1 MLTSSNKGLYWKST
15 RGKLSFEI
23 EPFVG
28 DTMLIMWSY
37 FTYYRGE
44 RKMERMDACSG
55 PYERMCWPHVF
66 FLGYFSLEWLSRA
79 REYGRGR

>member
-1 MLTSSNKGLYWKST
+1 
-15 RGKLSFEI
+15 
-23 EPFVG
+23 
-28 DTMLIMWSY
+28 MLIMWSY

-66 FLGYFSLEWLSRA
+66 FLGYFSLEWLSR
-79 REYGRGR
+79 RVNMEEGGESNGLW

>member
-1 MLTSSNKGLYWKST
+1 
-15 RGKLSFEI
+15 
-23 EPFVG
+23 
-28 DTMLIMWSY
+28 MLIMWSY

>member
-1 MLTSSNKGLYWKST
+1 
-15 RGKLSFEI
+15 
-23 EPFVG
+23 
-28 DTMLIMWSY
+28 MLIMWSY

-79 REYGRGR
+79 RAPAPMSACVGHMSFFSVIFL